1 MNLVVTIIIT
11 PMNVYHVSEHPGIH
25 EFVPRPAPAHY
36 DQITRPVVFAITDT
50 LLHNYLLP
58 RECPRVTLYHT
69 PSTSDEDYERFFG
82 QSDARYKIFIEDA
95 WKQVVQ
101 NTILYIYELPA
112 ESFELL
118 DEGAGYYISYEVLR
132 PLSVIEIKNCL
143 NELAKR
149 PVELQFV
156 PNLWKIADAVAQSS
170 LNFSIIRM
178 RNALPRE

>member
-1 MNLVVTIIIT
+1 MKLF
-11 PMNVYHVSEHPGIH
+11 HVSEYPGIH
-25 EFVPRPAPAHY
+25 EFVPRPAPSHY
-36 DQITRPVVFAITDT
+36 DQITHPVVFAISDT

-58 RECPRVTLYHT
+58 RECPRVTLYRT
-69 PSTSDEDYERFFG
+69 PSTSNEDYERFFG
-82 QSDARYKIFIEDA
+82 QSKAKYTIFIEDA

-156 PNLWKIADAVAQSS
+156 PNLWEIADAVAKSS